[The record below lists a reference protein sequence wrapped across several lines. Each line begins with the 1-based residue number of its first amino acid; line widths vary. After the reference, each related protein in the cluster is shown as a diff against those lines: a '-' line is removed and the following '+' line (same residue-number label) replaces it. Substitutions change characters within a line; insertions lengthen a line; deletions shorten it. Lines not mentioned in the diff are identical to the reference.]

1 MAKYYVEAINC
12 PGLVY
17 IMDVNPETVRTL
29 VLNGSEDPKL
39 KYLYSILW
47 SDACTSV
54 FSVPNRIVSQ
64 KRSDWKPLQY
74 GAFSLD
80 VGEEAA
86 ELRRKE
92 EDAERRRQIRE
103 QKAQVRQAVNDYMR
117 RPKESCGTS
126 LAALLEKSGF

>member
-29 VLNGSEDPKL
+29 VLNGSEDQKL

-47 SDACTSV
+47 SDACTGV

-92 EDAERRRQIRE
+92 EEAEKRREIRE
-103 QKAQVRQAVNDYMR
+103 QKAQVRQAVDNFMR
-117 RPKESCGTS
+117 SPKESCGTS

>member
-1 MAKYYVEAINC
+1 MAKFYVEAINC

-17 IMDVNPETVRTL
+17 IMDVNPATVRTEIH
-29 VLNGSEDPKL
+29 NGSEDPKL

-47 SDACTSV
+47 SDACTEV
-54 FSVPNRIVSQ
+54 FSVPNRIVSE
-64 KRSDWKPLQY
+64 KHSDWKPLKY

-92 EDAERRRQIRE
+92 EEAEKRREIREKKAQIRE
-103 QKAQVRQAVNDYMR
+103 AVRDYMR
-117 RPKESCGTS
+117 DPKESCGTS
-126 LAALLEKSGF
+126 LAALLKESGF